1 MEEVLVKQSP
11 DTEAKNRGPCGSSSI
26 LRNNLQSTNP
36 QMFEILAQTPLIEN
50 GHDDD
55 NDDKVI

>member
-11 DTEAKNRGPCGSSSI
+11 DTEAKNRGRCGSSSI
-26 LRNNLQSTNP
+26 RRNNLQSTNP

>member
-1 MEEVLVKQSP
+1 MKQSP